1 MREERQGEPCPKVLM
16 ANARLLDVVFKLD
29 KTPYEAIENI
39 GTGAY
44 GVVCKAYDRCHERC
58 VAIKKIP
65 RAFSA
70 ATLLKRSLREIRILR
85 DLRHENIVSVL
96 DVFAADGTQGLDV
109 YMVLDLMETDLHQII
124 HSRQSLMDQHFQY
137 FLYQILR
144 GLKYL
149 HSVGIV
155 HRDLK
160 PSNVLVNGDCLIKI
174 GDFGMARLVEQ
185 CVHTTGNFMTQYV
198 STRWYRAPELL
209 FSLIDYNTK
218 VDIWSAGCIFAEM
231 ILRRQLFPGKD
242 AISQV
247 KMIVYYLG
255 TPEKEVLERIN
266 SDLVFRWIESC
277 GLKKPLAWS
286 SILPKANPKA
296 VDLIAKLMEVA
307 PWKRI
312 SAEEA
317 LAHPYLD
324 TYHDPKIE
332 PNCSEKV
339 YFDAEAIEKLPV
351 NVLKD
356 ALIAETKYF
365 DPMRC
370 NYEQSDSAQPCVS
383 AEQGAR
389 KCDVSRESG
398 TQDVAMM
405 SSKLDE
411 CEIREGGR
419 TEQFANGQFTP
430 DPKRYKND
438 ADGRIQKASK
448 QRVNDAERILRHSES
463 SVREGCCN
471 ETNELQ

>member
-96 DVFAADGTQGLDV
+96 DVFAADGTQV
-109 YMVLDLMETDLHQII
+109 SKFNTV
-124 HSRQSLMDQHFQY
+124 SLYFQ
-137 FLYQILR
+137 
-144 GLKYL
+144 YL

-463 SVREGCCN
+463 SVREGSCSLIIQHFPSCSHFD
-471 ETNELQ
+471 LR

>member
-1 MREERQGEPCPKVLM
+1 M
-16 ANARLLDVVFKLD
+16 ANARLLDVAFRLENTHYK
-29 KTPYEAIENI
+29 AIENI

-44 GVVCKAYDRCHERC
+44 GVVCKADDQYHKRR
-58 VAIKKIP
+58 VAIKKIS

-70 ATLLKRSLREIRILR
+70 VVLLKRSLREIRILR

-96 DVFAADGTQGLDV
+96 DVFTAEGTQGLDV

-124 HSRQSLMDQHFQY
+124 HSRQNLMDQHFQY

-185 CVHTTGNFMTQYV
+185 CVHSTGNFMTQYV

-209 FSLIDYNTK
+209 FSLLDYDTK
-218 VDIWSAGCIFAEM
+218 VDIWSVGCIFAEM

-266 SDLVFRWIESC
+266 LDLVRRWIESC
-277 GLKKPLAWS
+277 GHKKALPWS
-286 SILPKANPKA
+286 SILPKATSNA
-296 VDLIAKLMEVA
+296 VELISKLMQVA

-317 LAHPYLD
+317 LSHPYLE
-324 TYHDPKIE
+324 TYHDQKIE
-332 PNCSEKV
+332 PNCSQKV

-351 NVLKD
+351 NVLKH
-356 ALIAETKYF
+356 ALIAEAEYF
-365 DPMRC
+365 A
-370 NYEQSDSAQPCVS
+370 S
-383 AEQGAR
+383 
-389 KCDVSRESG
+389 
-398 TQDVAMM
+398 
-405 SSKLDE
+405 
-411 CEIREGGR
+411 IRAKHDTTWR
-419 TEQFANGQFTP
+419 SF
-430 DPKRYKND
+430 
-438 ADGRIQKASK
+438 
-448 QRVNDAERILRHSES
+448 
-463 SVREGCCN
+463 
-471 ETNELQ
+471 